1 MKINKVVLIRH
12 GQSEWNELNKFTG
25 WHDAELSEKGKNEA
39 KSAAVLLKK
48 EKFFFDYAYT
58 SVLKRAIHTLQYILD
73 ELNQNWLSVRKSWH
87 LNERHYGA
95 LEGLNKDEVIQ
106 KYGQKKVMLWR
117 RSFNISPPLIDRE
130 DKRFPGNDI
139 RYSHLNIN
147 DIPLGESLEITVKR
161 VIPYWNK
168 VIYSQLKNN
177 KKILIV
183 AHGNS
188 LRALI
193 QYLYKIN
200 NEKILELNIPT
211 ATPIVLDFN
220 QDNNPTKWYYLK

>member
-25 WHDAELSEKGKNEA
+25 WHDAKLSQKGKDEA
-39 KSAAVLLKK
+39 KAAAVLLKQK
-48 EKFFFDYAYT
+48 NFFFDYAHT
-58 SVLKRAIHTLQYILD
+58 SVLKRAIHTLGYILD
-73 ELNQNWLSVRKSWH
+73 ILNQNWLSVEKSWR

-95 LEGLNKDEVIQ
+95 LEGLNKDEVIE

-117 RSFNISPPLIDRE
+117 RSFDIIPPQINIK

-139 RYSHLNIN
+139 RYSHLKIN
-147 DIPLGESLEITVKR
+147 DIPLGESLEITAKR

-168 VIYSQLKNN
+168 IIFPQLKNN

-193 QYLYKIN
+193 QYLNKIDN
-200 NEKILELNIPT
+200 KEILKLNIPT
-211 ATPIVLDFN
+211 ATPIILDF
-220 QDNNPTKWYYLK
+220 DKESNPIKWYYLK

>member
-1 MKINKVVLIRH
+1 MTINKLVLIRH

-25 WHDAELSEKGKNEA
+25 WHDAKLSKKGKYEA
-39 KSAAVLLKK
+39 KSAAILLKK
-48 EKFFFDYAYT
+48 EKFFFDCAYT

-73 ELNQNWLSVRKSWH
+73 ELNQNWLSVKKSWR

-106 KYGQKKVMLWR
+106 KYGEKKVLLWR
-117 RSFNISPPLIDRE
+117 RSFETSPPHIDIK

-147 DIPLGESLEITVKR
+147 DIPIGESLEITAKR

-168 VIYSQLKNN
+168 IIYPQLKNN
-177 KKILIV
+177 KKILVV

-193 QYLYKIN
+193 QHLNKIDN
-200 NEKILELNIPT
+200 KEILKLNIPT
-211 ATPIVLDFN
+211 ATPIIIEFD
-220 QDNNPTKWYYLK
+220 QKNNPIKWYYLR